1 MAHWAQFLLLG
12 PNFFSWPKLFQGRG
26 TLWCDLF
33 EHWTTS
39 RTWTSQQSTVSLLGP
54 IFFMVLLNLGLKFSF
69 LTSTRSRIVY
79 LASPCYAS
87 LRSDSAICF
96 ALYTI
101 LELVEVKKL
110 NFTLD
115 KTDPIVYCTYCW
127 TKNHC
132 SIVQPIFQLYIVL
145 WTNSKQKFT
154 LGKSNFFAIFWSYL
168 GCPGKIWKIRIK
180 SGKMFSSLFFT

>member
-1 MAHWAQFLLLG
+1 MCLLSNKALSLTVCTTHYGISSLG
-12 PNFFSWPKLFQGRG
+12 WNLVFWPPRVQESY
-26 TLWCDLF
+26 T
-33 EHWTTS
+33 
-39 RTWTSQQSTVSLLGP
+39 
-54 IFFMVLLNLGLKFSF
+54 
-69 LTSTRSRIVY
+69 
-79 LASPCYAS
+79 S
-87 LRSDSAICF
+87 LRLAYTRFARFAICF

-115 KTDPIVYCTYCW
+115 KTDPIVFCTYCW